1 MWIEFCRP
9 VEEGCETKPI
19 HSWINLNALLKI
31 ALN

>member
-9 VEEGCETKPI
+9 VEEGCEAKPKQ
-19 HSWINLNALLKI
+19 SWINLNALLKI